1 MSCTPPNNDR
11 LLQTIRSEITFSG
24 HFQSDDAVLTPDLS
38 DITGQNPNV
47 ALQLG
52 LVHAL
57 GRPYRV
63 VAQGDPEKAN
73 FPSLAKVQIH
83 RYEGAPG
90 FAGLAEAVEE
100 LLESAV
106 RARPTR

>member
-1 MSCTPPNNDR
+1 M
-11 LLQTIRSEITFSG
+11 IRAISTWMCKVSAVTRTRAIWCETARAS
-24 HFQSDDAVLTPDLS
+24 AVLV